1 MDNENVKKSRRAY
14 REKHAS
20 ISITV
25 SKEVKE
31 MVDAAAAA
39 SGKSKA
45 QYIVDLIL
53 QDNNKN

>member
-1 MDNENVKKSRRAY
+1 MENENVKKSKRAY

-25 SKEVKE
+25 TKEVKE
-31 MVDAAAAA
+31 MVDVAAAAA
-39 SGKSKA
+39 GKSKA

-53 QDNNKN
+53 KDNQK